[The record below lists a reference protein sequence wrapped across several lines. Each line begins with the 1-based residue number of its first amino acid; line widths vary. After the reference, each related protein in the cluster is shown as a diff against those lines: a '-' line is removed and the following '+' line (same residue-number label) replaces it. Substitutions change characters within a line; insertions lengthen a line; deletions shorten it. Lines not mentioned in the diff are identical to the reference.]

1 MPSTTV
7 IMPAYKAAA
16 IRQTKARVYAQF
28 FPDWGLWVVDEE
40 STAHTGRFTAT
51 AEVAELALG
60 G

>member
-1 MPSTTV
+1 
-7 IMPAYKAAA
+7 MPAYKAAA

-40 STAHTGRFTAT
+40 STAHAGRVTAT
-51 AEVAELALG
+51 AEVAESALG